1 MDLYIKRL
9 MGPMVTIEVPNI
21 AKLLGYVKIP

>member
-1 MDLYIKRL
+1 MDLYMKKL
-9 MGPMVTIEVPNI
+9 TGPMVTIEVSDI